1 MTDASS
7 GGRDFSRPVG
17 EATEAQIWVFFTLD
31 GLKLAYWFIP
41 TSMVLTV
48 SCCGIYYL
56 SHSMCSHVIL
66 FIQSPR
72 TQNLRDNE
80 PGSQGGL
87 FSPSLTTTISHFCK
101 LTSGALV
108 PGAPEPKPEKAPT
121 PSWPRA
127 PLSREDIDRGRI
139 SAGAGIGSA
148 GVLRAERF
156 PLSAACV
163 CVHMPVLG
171 LVFFFLLEPVGSI
184 LCANCA
190 ELSLFSTSSKWEQVL
205 GPACLRWS
213 GSVLSQRWYF
223 YFLILQLALRHL

>member
-1 MTDASS
+1 MYTRV
-7 GGRDFSRPVG
+7 GGGHLRYPLSRHKQRSLMQVNQRLTPVKHG
-17 EATEAQIWVFFTLD
+17 R
-31 GLKLAYWFIP
+31 
-41 TSMVLTV
+41 
-48 SCCGIYYL
+48 C
-56 SHSMCSHVIL
+56 
-66 FIQSPR
+66 
-72 TQNLRDNE
+72 
-80 PGSQGGL
+80 
-87 FSPSLTTTISHFCK
+87 
-101 LTSGALV
+101 

-163 CVHMPVLG
+163 CTHARSRASIFLP
-171 LVFFFLLEPVGSI
+171 LLEPVGSI
-184 LCANCA
+184 LCADCA
-190 ELSLFSTSSKWEQVL
+190 ELSLFSTTCPKWEQVL